1 MIEERGKRVG
11 VIDWEE
17 NGDLCKGGE
26 KGTRRRGGGASSKVR
41 EIERG
46 IGVEKWI
53 IAISIYLSIYP
64 SIYLSI

>member
-1 MIEERGKRVG
+1 MIEERGKRGG
-11 VIDWEE
+11 VIDGEE

-26 KGTRRRGGGASSKVR
+26 NGGKDASSKVG